1 MGLDTIVNIK
11 RGDDLI
17 ELGWFRK
24 FYEFADWVV
33 ENGISL
39 DEEGYEY
46 ELSFDDWKSL
56 IKILQPV
63 AAILLSK
70 TEADLYAF
78 EENGVDIF
86 SQREKNIF
94 NYSSFDILHSHSFG
108 ITKKVLD
115 LFYLAKVILMMSESL
130 GGYESIT
137 VYNSF

>member
-1 MGLDTIVNIK
+1 MGLDTFVNIK
-11 RGDDLI
+11 KGDDLI
-17 ELGWFRK
+17 ELGWFRN
-24 FYEFADWVV
+24 FYEFADWAVQ
-33 ENGISL
+33 NGTSL
-39 DEEGYEY
+39 DEERYGY

-56 IKILQPV
+56 IKILQPM

-78 EENGVDIF
+78 EENDMDIF

-94 NYSSFDILHSHSFG
+94 NYSSFDILHSRSFG

-115 LFYLAKVILMMSESL
+115 LFYLAKVILMMSEIQ